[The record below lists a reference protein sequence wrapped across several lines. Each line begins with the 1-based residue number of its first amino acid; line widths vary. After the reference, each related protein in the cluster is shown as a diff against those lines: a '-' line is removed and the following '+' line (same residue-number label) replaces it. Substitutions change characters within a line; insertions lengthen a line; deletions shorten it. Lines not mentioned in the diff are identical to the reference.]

1 MKLLRALTS
10 GGALMLL
17 AVILGVGT
25 AAAAFVWLDGQAED
39 ESDAAAAPVTT
50 SGPTREVV
58 VLLEDVPAGSPLPH
72 AALALRRVPAG
83 EVLAGAMSD
92 VERVAGRVARYPLL
106 AGEQVTDARLVGPGG
121 PTGDG
126 LAYTVPDG
134 MRAVSVPVNE
144 VSGAGGL
151 IVPGDRVDVMV
162 VTERQRV
169 FGPEAVTPEQADADM
184 RQQPTVVTVLQDVL
198 VLAVGQ
204 ELADAAEGRDPATLR
219 ADDVG
224 PQPRAVSVTLA
235 VTPEES
241 QVLFM
246 ASQEGP
252 LGFAVRAFGDGTRD
266 ALAPVTLVEPALA
279 RPDQVRSESN

>member
-1 MKLLRALTS
+1 
-10 GGALMLL
+10 MLL

-25 AAAAFVWLDGQAED
+25 AAAAFVWLDGQAD
-39 ESDAAAAPVTT
+39 DDAGTASAAAT

-58 VLLEDVPAGSPLPH
+58 VLLEDVPAGSPLPQ
-72 AALALRRVPAG
+72 AALALRRVAVS
-83 EVLAGAMSD
+83 EVLIGASSD
-92 VERVAGRVARYPLL
+92 LDRVAGRVARYPLL
-106 AGEQVTDARLVGPGG
+106 AGEQVTEARLVAPGG
-121 PTGDG
+121 PTGNG
-126 LAYTVPDG
+126 LAYTVPEG

-169 FGPEAVTPEQADADM
+169 FGPEAVTAEQADADM
-184 RQQPTVVTVLQDVL
+184 QRQPTVVTVLQDVL

-219 ADDVG
+219 ADDVA

-235 VTPEES
+235 VTPGES

-266 ALAPVTLVEPALA
+266 ALAPVTLVEPALG
-279 RPDQVRSESN
+279 RSEQVRAASN